1 LEHKQLNISCP
12 GNLLDYMSI
21 SNISKTNSNSNREF
35 LYKAIRTSL
44 ILLFSISLLNLI
56 QLSLQDR
63 LAYSTSLN
71 DNQLP
76 VTTVVSSDAS
86 IASAESVHNT
96 ETLKIPKEV
105 DVFVILIANE
115 AHESWEDER
124 HKLITDR
131 NAYYVPTNLVVQQG
145 TAIVFLDADAPWDTP
160 HPQTIEIIDKDT
172 KDVVFSTGV
181 LDYSNSSE
189 PVKLPPGNYSLVNK
203 EYDAKD
209 GSILV
214 LPNDEG
220 KEVDTPSVNSTN
232 NDLIVGGFYTTTN
245 QVENNKDNEGF
256 SHPGS
261 LQYFTEQLKSNG
273 FDIVSEHSFSYGTC
287 DYCPGEFWP
296 DNKSGDHTLII
307 YSTQQPLSQALDILE
322 RLVKDNVYV

>member
-1 LEHKQLNISCP
+1 
-12 GNLLDYMSI
+12 MSI
-21 SNISKTNSNSNREF
+21 SNISETNSNSGRKF
-35 LYKAIRTSL
+35 PYKVIRTSL
-44 ILLFSISLLNLI
+44 ILLFSISLLSLV
-56 QLSLQDR
+56 QLSIQDR
-63 LAYSTSLN
+63 LAYSTSLKY
-71 DNQLP
+71 NQLP
-76 VTTVVSSDAS
+76 IIQSVSSEAS

-105 DVFVILIANE
+105 DVFVILIPNE
-115 AHESWEDER
+115 AHESWENER

-145 TAIVFLDADAPWDTP
+145 TSIVFLDADAPWDTP
-160 HPQTIEIIDKDT
+160 HPETIEIIDKDT

-203 EYDAKD
+203 EYDAKE

-214 LPNDEG
+214 LPNEEG
-220 KEVDTPSVNSTN
+220 KEVDTSVNSTN
-232 NDLIVGGFYTTTN
+232 DDLIVGGFYTTTN

-261 LQYFTEQLKSNG
+261 LQYFTEQFKSNG
-273 FDIVSEHSFSYGTC
+273 FDIISEHSFSYGTC

-307 YSTQQPLSQALDILE
+307 YSTQQPLSQALDIMG
-322 RLVKDNVYV
+322 RLVRDNVYI

>member
-1 LEHKQLNISCP
+1 
-12 GNLLDYMSI
+12 MSI
-21 SNISKTNSNSNREF
+21 SNISKTGSNSNREF
-35 LYKAIRTSL
+35 LYKTIRTSL
-44 ILLFSISLLNLI
+44 ILLFSISLLNLA

-63 LAYSTSLN
+63 LAYSTALK

-76 VTTVVSSDAS
+76 VTTGVSSDTS

-189 PVKLPPGNYSLVNK
+189 PVNLPPGNYSLVNK

-214 LPNDEG
+214 LPNDESNQ
-220 KEVDTPSVNSTN
+220 VDTSSVNSTN
-232 NDLIVGGFYTTTN
+232 DDLIVGGFYTTTN

-261 LQYFTEQLKSNG
+261 LLYFTEQFKSNG
-273 FDIVSEHSFSYGTC
+273 FDIVSEHSFSYATC

-307 YSTQQPLSQALDILE
+307 YSAQQPLSQALDILE
-322 RLVKDNVYV
+322 RLVKDNVYI